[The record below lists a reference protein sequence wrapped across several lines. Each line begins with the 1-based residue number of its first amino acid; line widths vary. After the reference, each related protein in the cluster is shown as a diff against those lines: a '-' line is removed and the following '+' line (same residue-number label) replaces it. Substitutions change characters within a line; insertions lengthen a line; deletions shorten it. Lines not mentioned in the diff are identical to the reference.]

1 MNRLPHKE
9 PLIYAKQAIKTDENG
24 ATVELEFSEPPT
36 LAMHIEAAAQA
47 FSFIDRQDS
56 GTWGV
61 VAMIKNSNLKS
72 NEQDKEYTCK
82 VSITQ
87 SIHPYYKVYFQNFS
101 KSGIEIAD
109 GELSIRIF

>member
-1 MNRLPHKE
+1 MSRLPHKA
-9 PLIYAKQAIKTDENG
+9 PLIYAQKAQNADENS
-24 ATVELEFSEPPT
+24 ADVELDFGEAPT

-47 FSFIDRQDS
+47 FSFINRQDS

-72 NEQDKEYTCK
+72 KCKDGKYTCK

-87 SIHPYYKVYFQNFS
+87 SIHPYYKVFFQALA
-101 KSGIEIAD
+101 KDGGVVAD
-109 GELSIRIF
+109 GELSIKIF

>member
-1 MNRLPHKE
+1 MSRLPHKE
-9 PLIYAKQAIKTDENG
+9 PLIYAKKVISSDIDSAN
-24 ATVELEFSEPPT
+24 VELDFGEAPT

-61 VAMIKNSNLKS
+61 VAMIKNSNIQ
-72 NEQDKEYTCK
+72 NTCTDTEYECK
-82 VSITQ
+82 IAITQ
-87 SIHPYYKVYFQNFS
+87 SIHPYYKACFQNFS
-101 KSGIEIAD
+101 KNGNEIAT

>member
-1 MNRLPHKE
+1 MSRLPHKA
-9 PLIYAKQAIKTDENG
+9 PLIYARKALDTNEND
-24 ATVELEFSEPPT
+24 ADVEVDFGEPPT

-47 FSFIDRQDS
+47 FSFIDRQDG

-72 NEQDKEYTCK
+72 KCQDSKYICK

-87 SIHPYYKVYFQNFS
+87 SIHPYYKVSFQS
-101 KSGIEIAD
+101 LTKSGDVVAD
-109 GELSIRIF
+109 GELSIKIF